1 MINISELIWDELNIA
16 HIARHG
22 VSQEEVAEVCV
33 GNPFI
38 ERTPNG
44 RLFVTGPT
52 KNKRVLAIVLSP
64 KVGGVYYPVMARVA
78 DKKERL
84 IYIQQKGG
92 DNG

>member
-1 MINISELIWDELNIA
+1 MVNISELIWDELNIA

-22 VSQEEVAEVCV
+22 VSREEVVEVCV

-52 KNKRVLAIVLSP
+52 KNKRILAIVLSP
-64 KVGGVYYPVMARVA
+64 KVGGAYYTGLEWQI
-78 DKKERL
+78 KK
-84 IYIQQKGG
+84 K
-92 DNG
+92 D